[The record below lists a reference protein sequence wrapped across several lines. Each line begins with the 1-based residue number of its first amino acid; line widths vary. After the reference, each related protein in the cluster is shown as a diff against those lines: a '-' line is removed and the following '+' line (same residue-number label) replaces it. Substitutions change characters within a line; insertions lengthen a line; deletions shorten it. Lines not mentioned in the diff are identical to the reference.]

1 MTAPDM
7 FLCDEDNAV
16 LEAIRKRLAD
26 PLSEDALRAALPHL
40 QPDRAEHGRRVTG
53 GEVTMPYYSDDAL
66 AKQAALA
73 ALPDG
78 AVAPLS
84 MLLGICEPRVKPTD
98 AERCN
103 CCGLDARDSEGGE
116 AIDGKRWCF
125 ICIGRGHHEDD
136 E

>member
-1 MTAPDM
+1 MEATCRTCTATYNGRM
-7 FLCDEDNAV
+7 
-16 LEAIRKRLAD
+16 
-26 PLSEDALRAALPHL
+26 
-40 QPDRAEHGRRVTG
+40 EHCPACH
-53 GEVTMPYYSDDAL
+53 ETMPYYSDDAL

-78 AVAPLS
+78 TVAPWS
-84 MLLGICEPRVKPTD
+84 MLLGICEPRVKPAD

>member
-1 MTAPDM
+1 MTYTIPEA
-7 FLCDEDNAV
+7 
-16 LEAIRKRLAD
+16 AIRAASGLLHLESHHAD
-26 PLSEDALRAALPHL
+26 DERAGADAQR
-40 QPDRAEHGRRVTG
+40 G
-53 GEVTMPYYSDDAL
+53 GWAQMTEPYYSDDAL

-73 ALPDG
+73 ALPEG
-78 AVAPLS
+78 AVAPFS